1 MKIVNIKLLETDH
14 FGNNLSLELVMS
26 LFEKTS
32 AAVRSTDNTSTS
44 LARKLKLLLD
54 IKYFA
59 SKILCNFTLRSLLQT
74 F

>member
-1 MKIVNIKLLETDH
+1 MK
-14 FGNNLSLELVMS
+14 
-26 LFEKTS
+26 KTS

-59 SKILCNFTLRSLLQT
+59 SKTSLAIKYFRKIIVRLDYGLT
-74 F
+74 KSLN